1 MKKITAGLLII
12 ILMLGTLSAPFAV
25 AEMEPVP
32 EHKAQNVIMV
42 NRNTGA
48 VVYEQAAD
56 EKIYPAST
64 TKIMTI
70 TLAAEMLKDMDE
82 SVTVSETF
90 NDDLIPGSSG
100 IALKPGEILSV
111 RDLFYATAIASAND
125 ASNVLAERAAGSREE
140 FIKLMNKKA
149 KELGCK
155 GTNFANTH
163 GLPDEDHYTT
173 ARDMMLI
180 MRYALKNDWFRKLAS
195 TYAYTIE
202 ATNKSERRAMST
214 TNSLISSVSAGYYR
228 YACGGK
234 TGTTTAAGYN
244 LISWA
249 SKGDMDFIL
258 VAMHAEKTP
267 GSSNPIFKDSKA
279 LYTWAFDNFSYQKI
293 VDPDTPQIEIPVKL
307 SAEKDFVVLCAKE
320 SLSAILPNET
330 DLSTLTYKK
339 DVPEEIL
346 APITKGDVY
355 GTLTIEKDGIVYGKT
370 DLVANADVSRS
381 AVLYYLY
388 CIRKFFENLWV
399 RIIGSILLV
408 LLIIYI
414 ILMIRNNRRRRKLPR
429 FKSRL
434 KY

>member
-1 MKKITAGLLII
+1 MKKITASLTILVLI
-12 ILMLGTLSAPFAV
+12 LCTLTIPAA

-42 NRNTGA
+42 NQNTGA
-48 VVYEQAAD
+48 VVYEHAAD
-56 EKIYPAST
+56 EQVYPAST
-64 TKIMTI
+64 TKIL
-70 TLAAEMLKDMDE
+70 TLALATEMLTDLE
-82 SVTVSETF
+82 ETVTVSETF
-90 NDDLIPGSSG
+90 DDDLIPGSSG
-100 IALKPGEILSV
+100 ISLKAGEILTV
-111 RDLFYATAIASAND
+111 RDLLYATAIASAND
-125 ASNVLAERAAGSREE
+125 AANVLAERAAGTREK
-140 FIKLMNKKA
+140 FIELMNEKA
-149 KELGCK
+149 KALGCK
-155 GTNFANTH
+155 GTHFTNTH

-173 ARDMMLI
+173 ARDMMI
-180 MRYALKNDWFRKLAS
+180 MMRYALKNDLFRKLVS
-195 TYAYTIE
+195 TYAYTVE
-202 ATNKSERRAMST
+202 ETNKTEKRVFST
-214 TNSLISSVSAGYYR
+214 TNSLISSVSENYYR

-244 LISWA
+244 LVSWA
-249 SKGDMDFIL
+249 SKSDIDFIL
-258 VAMHAEKTP
+258 VAMHAEKKD

-279 LYTWAFDNFSYQKI
+279 LYTWAFSNFTYQQI
-293 VDPDTPQIEIPVKL
+293 VDTDTPQTELTVKL

-320 SLSAILPNET
+320 SLSAILPNDT

-339 DVPEEIL
+339 DVPEEVL
-346 APITKGDVY
+346 APITKGEVY

-370 DLVANADVSRS
+370 DLVANSDVSRS

-399 RIIGSILLV
+399 RIIGGILLI